1 MLSVYVRSPPS
12 VLAHSASARRTTTT
26 MGSRLSILPLSAWS
40 KGMSLIPWLGK
51 PEVLW
56 RAIRLG
62 NVHHDLRLGADLIWC
77 VYNSS
82 AWSGYWSLNQS
93 PGNVIT
99 YLTSSFGYHSSG
111 TLTIESAP

>member
-12 VLAHSASARRTTTT
+12 VLAHSACARRTTTT

-62 NVHHDLRLGADLIWC
+62 NVHHDLRLGADLVWCADDSSTWSGDLFSRCVSWC
-77 VYNSS
+77 VCWCFASFFML
-82 AWSGYWSLNQS
+82 SLGS
-93 PGNVIT
+93 
-99 YLTSSFGYHSSG
+99 HS
-111 TLTIESAP
+111 